1 MVVVNQVGVINMKN
15 IDPQIKDQDLID
27 HLESNGDYRIIKKLK
42 DQTHY
47 NDDDGSDKKIAIFL
61 DTETTGTDLAK
72 DEIIELGMV
81 AFEFNSETGKI
92 FKILE
97 TFNELEEPT
106 IEISKE
112 ASEVNGITMEMV
124 KGHKIKDNEVK
135 DFISS
140 AAIILAHNAKFDRHF
155 VEKRFSFFE
164 NTSWGCSIKDVSW
177 HENGLKS
184 RSLEFLAYKY
194 GYFFEAHRADKD
206 CMASIHLLSK
216 MLLETKCLALKDL
229 LINARKKSN
238 RIAAKGAPFAIK
250 DNLRD
255 RGYKWNAEA
264 KYWFIDVSEEDTLSE
279 KNWLSSEHEVEGDI
293 ICSIDAKSRYSKRG

>member
-1 MVVVNQVGVINMKN
+1 MVKGF
-15 IDPQIKDQDLID
+15 
-27 HLESNGDYRIIKKLK
+27 S
-42 DQTHY
+42 
-47 NDDDGSDKKIAIFL
+47 S
-61 DTETTGTDLAK
+61 
-72 DEIIELGMV
+72 
-81 AFEFNSETGKI
+81 
-92 FKILE
+92 
-97 TFNELEEPT
+97 T
-106 IEISKE
+106 IEISEE
-112 ASEVNGITMEMV
+112 ASEINGITMEMV

-140 AAIILAHNAKFDRHF
+140 SAIILAHNAKFDRHF
-155 VEKRFSFFE
+155 VEKRFPFFE

-177 HENGLKS
+177 YENGLKS
-184 RSLEFLAYKY
+184 RSLEFLAYKF

-216 MLLETKCLALKDL
+216 MLPETKLLVLEDL

-264 KYWFIDVSEEDTLSE
+264 KYWFIDVSEEDTSLE
-279 KNWLSSEHEVEGDI
+279 INWLSSEHKVKGDI
-293 ICSIDAKSRYSKRG
+293 VCSIDAKSRYSKRG

>member
-1 MVVVNQVGVINMKN
+1 MKEY
-15 IDPQIKDQDLID
+15 IDQ
-27 HLESNGDYRIIKKLK
+27 LESTGNYRVIKRLK
-42 DQTHY
+42 DETFY
-47 NDDDGSDKKIAIFL
+47 NDDDSSEKKIAIFL
-61 DTETTGTDLAK
+61 DTETTGINFEN

-97 TFNELEEPT
+97 TFNELEQPK

-124 KGHKIKDNEVK
+124 KGHKIKDNEVE
-135 DFISS
+135 DFISN
-140 AAIILAHNAKFDRHF
+140 AVIILAHNAKFDRHF
-155 VEKRFSFFE
+155 VEKRFPFFE
-164 NTSWGCSIKDVSW
+164 NTHWGCSIKDVSW
-177 HENGLKS
+177 HENGLKN

-216 MLLETKCLALKDL
+216 TLPESKLLVLEDL
-229 LINARKKSN
+229 LINARKKSK

-250 DNLRD
+250 DSLRE

-264 KYWFIDVSEEDTLSE
+264 KYWFIDVSEGDALSE
-279 KNWLSSEHEVEGDI
+279 MNWLSDEHEVVGDI
-293 ICSIDAKSRYSKRG
+293 VGSIDTKTRYSKRG